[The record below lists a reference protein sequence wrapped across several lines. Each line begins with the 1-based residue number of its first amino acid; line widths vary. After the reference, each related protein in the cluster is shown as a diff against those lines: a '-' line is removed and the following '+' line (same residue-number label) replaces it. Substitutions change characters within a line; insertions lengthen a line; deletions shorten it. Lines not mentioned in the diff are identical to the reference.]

1 MRLRRLPIVVAALGF
16 MFLAVQAVT
25 GQAPAVPQDLKP
37 LLAKPVSEM
46 RLVVTRYNADRQ
58 TLNANYAGPG
68 GFNMPGGRGGGAP
81 GGRGAAPGAAAA
93 PGPVPVSAAR
103 LARLKRFD
111 LDWQT
116 ASGAIPTA
124 KLSTAAQ
131 ADLTALKSAITRNL
145 IQLEADSLELAQMA
159 PALPF
164 APALVALIEARIR
177 VDDVNSENAHGLLTD
192 VRNQLTKI
200 KAAPPVKMSA
210 ATAGPRRTPR
220 SRSARPS
227 PSGSA
232 STTAM
237 TPCSRGGWACRTR
250 QIDKVLEDYAGFLRE
265 KVAEPAWRSRRRAW
279 RRSRPPPRRNSHR
292 SPI

>member
-1 MRLRRLPIVVAALGF
+1 MRSGRLLQAVTVVGF
-16 MFLAVQAVT
+16 VIAAVQAVT
-25 GQAPAVPQDLKP
+25 GQTPAVPQDLKP

-68 GFNMPGGRGGGAP
+68 GFNMPGGRGGG
-81 GGRGAAPGAAAA
+81 GRGAAPAAGGPGAGAA

-116 ASGAIPTA
+116 ATGAISTSKLTA
-124 KLSTAAQ
+124 AAQ

-164 APALVALIEARIR
+164 APALVSIIEARIR
-177 VDDVNSENAHGLLTD
+177 VDDVNSENAARTLTD
-192 VRNQLTKI
+192 VRNQLTKTL
-200 KAAPPVKMSA
+200 AAPPVKMNA
-210 ATAGPRRTPR
+210 ATAGRAADATATLR
-220 SRSARPS
+220 S
-227 PSGSA
+227 
-232 STTAM
+232 
-237 TPCSRGGWACRTR
+237 
-250 QIDKVLEDYAGFLRE
+250 
-265 KVAEPAWRSRRRAW
+265 
-279 RRSRPPPRRNSHR
+279 
-292 SPI
+292 